1 MEWFRGDSLGYGS
14 FSTVS
19 EARPTRDCSSKY
31 PPLMA
36 VKSCS
41 ACDTSLLENE
51 KEVLSQLGSCPQ
63 IVQCLGDGHSVEK
76 NERFYNLLLEYAA
89 GGSLARRLKKCGGS
103 MRESEVKAYTRSIL
117 KGLRHIHARGFVHCD
132 LKLDNILV
140 CEDGEAKI
148 ADFGLSKRAGEE
160 IGRMEVRGTPLYMSP
175 ESVNDNQYEAPCDL
189 WALGCAVLEM
199 VTGKPAWNVKT
210 GANMFNLLI
219 RIGVG
224 EELPVVP
231 QDLSD
236 QGKDF
241 LSKCFVK
248 DPSQRWTAE
257 MLLDHPFVSLD
268 QEPAIN
274 KDNTVTLKVD
284 DGELMMSS
292 SPRGPFDF
300 PDWVSSTQSSSPN
313 SELWSDNL
321 GFESSSPFDSSSL
334 AYSPSPADRIR
345 ELVSD
350 LCCDWTDSAS
360 WVTVR

>member
-1 MEWFRGDSLGYGS
+1 MEWVRGEPIGYGS
-14 FSTVS
+14 SSTVS
-19 EARPTRDCSSKY
+19 QARPTKEYCSKY

-41 ACDTSLLENE
+41 ACNTSLLENE
-51 KEVLSQLGSCPQ
+51 KYVLSRLGFCPQ
-63 IVQCLGDGHSVEK
+63 IIHCLGDDHTVEEHK
-76 NERFYNLLLEYAA
+76 EFYNLLLEYAA
-89 GGSLARRLKKCGGS
+89 GGSLAHRLKKSGGS
-103 MRESEVKAYTRSIL
+103 MREAEVKTHTRSIL

-132 LKLDNILV
+132 LKLDNILL
-140 CEDGEAKI
+140 CENGEAKI
-148 ADFGLSKRAGEE
+148 ADFGLSKKAGEE
-160 IGRMEVRGTPLYMSP
+160 VGRTEVRGTPLYMSP
-175 ESVNDNQYEAPCDL
+175 ESVNDNQYEAPCDV

-199 VTGKPAWNVKT
+199 VTGKPAWNVET
-210 GANMFNLLI
+210 GANMFNLLV

-248 DPSQRWTAE
+248 DPSHRWTAK

-268 QEPAIN
+268 QEPAIHE
-274 KDNTVTLKVD
+274 DNTITLKD
-284 DGELMMSS
+284 DHGLLPT

-300 PDWVSSTQSSSPN
+300 PDWVSIIQSCPK
-313 SELWSDNL
+313 SEFRSGNL
-321 GFESSSPFDSSSL
+321 IVES
-334 AYSPSPADRIR
+334 SPSPADRIR
-345 ELVSD
+345 ELV
-350 LCCDWTDSAS
+350 CDQGCNWTDSAS